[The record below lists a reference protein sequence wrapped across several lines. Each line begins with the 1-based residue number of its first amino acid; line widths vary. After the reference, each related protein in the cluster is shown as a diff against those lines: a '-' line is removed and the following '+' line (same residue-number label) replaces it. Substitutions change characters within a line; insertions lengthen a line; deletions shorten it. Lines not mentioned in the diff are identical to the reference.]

1 MLLTT
6 FQPLTL
12 FTFVLTLF
20 TFVLA
25 LTTPRAWNYI
35 TAGCEAPIAALSPYD
50 SSSHLLLHSCC
61 GFSRDQLPGCR
72 GPGPSPQMTS
82 ELALL
87 LLPGPAQ
94 PCLHAQHGR
103 PGPLLLGREHSHT
116 WGIVIPKASGHAHAG
131 QVLAEAGSVPCS
143 REGSLC
149 FPV

>member
-12 FTFVLTLF
+12 FTLVLTLF

-35 TAGCEAPIAALSPYD
+35 TAGGEAPIALSPYD
-50 SSSHLLLHSCC
+50 YSSHILLHSSS
-61 GFSRDQLPGCR
+61 GFSRDQLPGCQ

-87 LLPGPAQ
+87 LLPGPA
-94 PCLHAQHGR
+94 
-103 PGPLLLGREHSHT
+103 
-116 WGIVIPKASGHAHAG
+116 
-131 QVLAEAGSVPCS
+131 
-143 REGSLC
+143 
-149 FPV
+149 